1 MKTASNELQP
11 PATPPQNRLS
21 RTRTGRKLKVY
32 LRAIPPEMDDD
43 GHEGND
49 VVAERDIGQG
59 EGCLVESSPGR
70 LCGRAFTLLVAC
82 ATSESAPALSVYAA
96 AAAPWR
102 GSGSELGAVIR
113 WR

>member
-1 MKTASNELQP
+1 MEFDCNGNCSQGLVPLAKQASFERPGSMKTASNELQP

-43 GHEGND
+43 GYEGND

-59 EGCLVESSPGR
+59 EGRGY
-70 LCGRAFTLLVAC
+70 TLAML
-82 ATSESAPALSVYAA
+82 P
-96 AAAPWR
+96 R
-102 GSGSELGAVIR
+102 
-113 WR
+113 